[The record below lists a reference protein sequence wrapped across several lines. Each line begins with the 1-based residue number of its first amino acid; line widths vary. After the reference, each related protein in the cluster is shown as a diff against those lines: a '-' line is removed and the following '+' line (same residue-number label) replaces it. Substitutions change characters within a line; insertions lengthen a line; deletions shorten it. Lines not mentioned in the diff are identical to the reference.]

1 MWIKN
6 SIDTKRTN
14 PWCGLLKPD
23 LEKWHFFYKI
33 DDVKEEVFKRTSYI
47 GRFRKADEKSD
58 GNLTDVLSLSP
69 DEHDMLVPFMKSAMA
84 DVFDTLIKFTN
95 TDDNA
100 YSYDENA
107 ETKKVDSLEF
117 KFSNSYIRY
126 EGGLVKKILPNESFS
141 LSGSLSYANQAHL
154 LVSGKGRYR
163 VSVHSD
169 SGDTV
174 FSLFKRTQV
183 GAQEDKLLFQHWV
196 VLTDVE
202 LGSNEALYLIPVKWE
217 SKNNFPSSQ
226 TEYAYYF
233 SLIELDEPR
242 VSGYWN
248 NNTPANSYKMFFR
261 GGSESYYELA
271 CNMCGG
277 KGDYVFESLSFTNNS
292 DVNGNYNITI
302 FKRDI
307 NGVDTVISDNMHL
320 GKIEFSLEDDE
331 SAYIMAG
338 SWADRNKTGDD
349 VIQCYYNLIK
359 IAKNEENPIR
369 SHFHLVTGKSNDYIL
384 QLKLRVKYNTRY
396 MAGSSCFEENKEAV
410 CDIELNDSNYLD
422 NGVLSGYQFEVVF
435 DADLK
440 PGDGNLSDDEFVG
453 ITGVDILSM
462 RVFEKNPAKLHAG
475 DWVEYSGV
483 DGEITLYKVLK
494 DCDTN
499 HEISDTSFF
508 EKQDY
513 DYRGSIH
520 YVIRKP
526 SLLNNNAMKAVD
538 SGIYE
543 ALVNLCLSKWFN
555 VSYPDEAG
563 RYYNIYLGEM
573 EKVRMRL
580 QQDIYRHRIIPRAY

>member
-47 GRFRKADEKSD
+47 GRFRKANEKSD

-107 ETKKVDSLEF
+107 ETKKVNSLEF
-117 KFSNSYIRY
+117 EFSNSYIRY
-126 EGGLVKKILPNESFS
+126 E
-141 LSGSLSYANQAHL
+141 
-154 LVSGKGRYR
+154 
-163 VSVHSD
+163 D
-169 SGDTV
+169 
-174 FSLFKRTQV
+174 
-183 GAQEDKLLFQHWV
+183 
-196 VLTDVE
+196 
-202 LGSNEALYLIPVKWE
+202 
-217 SKNNFPSSQ
+217 
-226 TEYAYYF
+226 
-233 SLIELDEPR
+233 
-242 VSGYWN
+242 
-248 NNTPANSYKMFFR
+248 
-261 GGSESYYELA
+261 
-271 CNMCGG
+271 
-277 KGDYVFESLSFTNNS
+277 
-292 DVNGNYNITI
+292 
-302 FKRDI
+302 
-307 NGVDTVISDNMHL
+307 
-320 GKIEFSLEDDE
+320 
-331 SAYIMAG
+331 
-338 SWADRNKTGDD
+338 
-349 VIQCYYNLIK
+349 NLIK
-359 IAKNEENPIR
+359 IAKKEENPIR